1 MSDDLL
7 IPKDKIDPKY
17 LAQDNP
23 DLWTE
28 DKLEEYAKKH
38 SHGVSDRSRGTY
50 TICDIHRLI
59 YHKILDKPE
68 SLVEKDV
75 QAEVIQLL
83 EQAFVIAKKTDARLR
98 MYKHDFDEGWWE
110 EEKNKHKEWMK
121 ELRK

>member
-59 YHKILDKPE
+59 YHKILSKPE
-68 SLVEKDV
+68 TLVEKDV

-110 EEKNKHKEWMK
+110 EEKNKHEEWMK
-121 ELRK
+121 ELKR